1 MNKVNRLKDEMRS
14 QSDFASMSLHTAHP
28 GSIQCGLSGT
38 HTGSAENP
46 AETHRDRR
54 VAAGFRRI
62 LGYIEAPGQIIR
74 RTVARPVADPGFEPC
89 GVVLA
94 CF

>member
-1 MNKVNRLKDEMRS
+1 
-14 QSDFASMSLHTAHP
+14 MSLHTARP

-38 HTGSAENP
+38 HHTGSAENP

-54 VAAGFRRI
+54 VAAGFRRV
-62 LGYIEAPGQIIR
+62 LGHIEAPGQIIR

-89 GVVLA
+89 GVALT